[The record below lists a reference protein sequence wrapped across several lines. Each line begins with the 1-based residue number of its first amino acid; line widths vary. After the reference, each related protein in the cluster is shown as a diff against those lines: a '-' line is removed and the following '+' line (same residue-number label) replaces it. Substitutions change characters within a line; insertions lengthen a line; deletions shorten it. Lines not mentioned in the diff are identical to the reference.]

1 MKKLI
6 IKSTI
11 YFLLILVV
19 LEGVVRVFDLY
30 TDDPIRYIDELEVE
44 KYVPNQ
50 TGYAVTGNR
59 KQNFSEYKTNNLG
72 FNSYREF
79 KPTEDGIEIALVG
92 DSFIEGFHQDF
103 YKSTG
108 YKIETK
114 LNNKVEVYEYGY
126 GGYDLANQLYL
137 VHAYKEH
144 FEKIDHII
152 FYLKYENDLERD
164 VFTPSYD
171 RIALVNSPL
180 FKFRDSFKL
189 LAYASS
195 IGIIDPVKNKVIEL
209 MNGKKE
215 PKDISAEEKLN
226 KDLQRLE
233 NFKKLIDTFGFEKS
247 RMSFL
252 LDSRATSTIFL
263 DYFRDNGYNIIDF
276 ADAFGN
282 SKKPPTLIYDMHWNN
297 HGRELV
303 ANEISAYINEKL
315 KLEDL

>member
-6 IKSTI
+6 VKSAI
-11 YFLLILVV
+11 YLLLIIIV
-19 LEGVVRVFDLY
+19 LEVVVRVFNLY

-59 KQNFSEYKTNNLG
+59 KQNFSEYKTNNFG

-79 KPTEDGIEIALVG
+79 TPTEDKIEIALVG

-137 VHAYKEH
+137 VHAYKDH

-152 FYLKYENDLERD
+152 FYLKYENDLDRG
-164 VFTPSYD
+164 VFTPNYD
-171 RIALVNSPL
+171 RIKMLNSPL
-180 FKFRDSFKL
+180 FKFRDNFKL

-195 IGIIDPVKNKVIEL
+195 IGIIDPIKNKVIEL

-215 PKDISAEEKLN
+215 PKTISDAEKLN
-226 KDLQRLE
+226 EDLQHLE
-233 NFKKLIDTFGFEKS
+233 NFKKLINTFGFEKD

-252 LDSRATSTIFL
+252 LDSRATSDVFL
-263 DYFRDNGYNIIDF
+263 DYFKDNGYSIIDF
-276 ADAFGN
+276 ADAFSN

-303 ANEISAYINEKL
+303 ANEISAYIKKKL
-315 KLEDL
+315 QL